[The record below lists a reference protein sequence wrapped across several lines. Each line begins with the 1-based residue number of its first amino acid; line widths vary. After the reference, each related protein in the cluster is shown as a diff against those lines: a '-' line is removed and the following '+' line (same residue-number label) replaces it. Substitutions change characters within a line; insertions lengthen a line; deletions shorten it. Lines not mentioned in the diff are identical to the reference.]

1 MFYYVAMS
9 AQRLK
14 VRERI
19 IPQLT
24 SFDLMMDL
32 KILQ

>member
-1 MFYYVAMS
+1 MLGHMAVS
-9 AQRLK
+9 AKRHQIPK
-14 VRERI
+14 RI

-32 KILQ
+32 QVLE